1 MLDRNVAF
9 STSAVAATACK
20 EHCPLQLFRLVVV
33 VVVVE
38 VRVVVVVV
46 VGLFLSLSEQKK

>member
-33 VVVVE
+33 VVVE